1 MGRRPWS
8 ATSAFERRWI
18 TPEDKAVLAG
28 LAPAQVAAEEAKAAL
43 LEKGIVAPEAAAAP
57 EEAAAEASLM
67 EKIKAALP
75 KSLSKVFG
83 DGK

>member
-28 LAPAQVAAEEAKAAL
+28 LAPAQAAAEEAKAAL
-43 LEKGIVAPEAAAAP
+43 AEQGIVAPEAAAP
-57 EEAAAEASLM
+57 EEAEEEASLM

-83 DGK
+83 DDK

>member
-28 LAPAQVAAEEAKAAL
+28 LAPAQAAAEEAKAAL
-43 LEKGIVAPEAAAAP
+43 AEKGIVAPEAAAP
-57 EEAAAEASLM
+57 EEAEEEASLM

-83 DGK
+83 DDK

>member
-1 MGRRPWS
+1 MWLSP
-8 ATSAFERRWI
+8 A
-18 TPEDKAVLAG
+18 AVPQAEGAQGGGGWQQSVLF
-28 LAPAQVAAEEAKAAL
+28 LAQVAAEEAKAAL
-43 LEKGIVAPEAAAAP
+43 AEKGIVAPEAAAP

-83 DGK
+83 DDK